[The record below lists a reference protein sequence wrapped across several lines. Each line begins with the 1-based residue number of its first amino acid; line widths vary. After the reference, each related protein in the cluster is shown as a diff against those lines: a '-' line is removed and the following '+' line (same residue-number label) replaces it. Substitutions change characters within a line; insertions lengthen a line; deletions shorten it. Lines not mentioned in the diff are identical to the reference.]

1 MSTPYS
7 QLIHRYLDGE
17 LSTDLERSLFDELA
31 GNEELRREF
40 GVELELHKAATA
52 DMASIVPPENIR
64 ASVFSR
70 LDIPTTSEE
79 PQIITTTS
87 ASFRFLTFGTV
98 ALCSMILGGA
108 AVWFGLSRD
117 NNNTYDQVQS
127 HKTNTE
133 QNQDYKQSALTSP
146 SPSAGS
152 IASVTQSAELSLH
165 KNTSL
170 NSSYNRL
177 SNSNPFD
184 NSLNSSSSNSLS
196 NNSLFDEIKRQAAAI
211 ASNESA
217 ISHTQNAIAIQVSP
231 NIYNSD
237 LSYSNVSQINPDG
250 IIASANNE
258 QQPGVPFYIQ
268 LQGVGSLADANSPG
282 NNGNAYTI
290 AAMYELDSDNS
301 LGIEVCND
309 YFGRKETYR
318 INGMDSLKIQN
329 ERVIAIGASYHL
341 SLPAVSYGQLAT
353 FVQSFAGAT
362 INGLPIARTALGVEW
377 TPDSRV
383 TISGGIGASA
393 IGYRANGIWK
403 STSTL
408 GLVYG
413 VSVLL

>member
-52 DMASIVPPENIR
+52 DMASIVPPDNIR

-79 PQIITTTS
+79 PEIITATS
-87 ASFRFLTFGTV
+87 ASSRFLTFGTV

-108 AVWFGLSRD
+108 AVWFGLNY
-117 NNNTYDQVQS
+117 NNHTYEQVLLPKAN
-127 HKTNTE
+127 HE
-133 QNQDYKQSALTSP
+133 QNQDYRQSALTSP

-152 IASVTQSAELSLH
+152 IASVTQPDAVSLY
-165 KNTSL
+165 KNTHQ
-170 NSSYNRL
+170 NSSLYRL
-177 SNSNPFD
+177 SKNSPFD
-184 NSLNSSSSNSLS
+184 NSSNSSLSSSSSY
-196 NNSLFDEIKRQAAAI
+196 SLFDEIKRQVAAI
-211 ASNESA
+211 ASNESS
-217 ISHTQNAIAIQVSP
+217 IQHDQNAIAVQVSP
-231 NIYNSD
+231 SIYNSD
-237 LSYSNVSQINPDG
+237 RFYSNVSQINTNG
-250 IIASANNE
+250 TLSSANEE

-268 LQGVGSLADANSPG
+268 MQGVNNLADANSSG
-282 NNGNAYTI
+282 KNGSAYTI
-290 AAMYELDSDNS
+290 AAMYELDADNS

-318 INGMDSLKIQN
+318 INGMDSLKTQN
-329 ERVIAIGASYHL
+329 ERVIAIGAAYHL

-393 IGYRANGIWK
+393 IGYRANGVWK
-403 STSTL
+403 SSSTL